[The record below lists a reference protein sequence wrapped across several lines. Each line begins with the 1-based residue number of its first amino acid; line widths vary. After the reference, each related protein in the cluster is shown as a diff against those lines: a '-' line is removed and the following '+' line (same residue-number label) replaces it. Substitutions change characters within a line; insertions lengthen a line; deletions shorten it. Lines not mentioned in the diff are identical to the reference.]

1 MSAKVDYYEV
11 LGIPQTSTYDDIKK
25 SYHNLVRKHHPD
37 KTDSEI
43 QHTLDKFLLIEE
55 AWKVLGDQQARTLY
69 DAKRILEKSSY
80 VRPVDEELSLKDLVK
95 DPEKGAYKKQ
105 CRCGGWFCV
114 SVDDAVQGGLVAV
127 ECNDC
132 SLSLVVDC
140 DI

>member
-1 MSAKVDYYEV
+1 MSSKDYYEV
-11 LGIPQTSTYDDIKK
+11 LGIAQTSTYDEIKK
-25 SYHNLVRKHHPD
+25 SYHDLVRKHHPD
-37 KTDSEI
+37 KTESEI

-69 DAKRILEKSSY
+69 DAKRMLENSSHT
-80 VRPVDEELSLKDLVK
+80 RPVDEELSLKDMVK
-95 DPEKGAYKKQ
+95 DTEKGVYKKN

-114 SVDDAVQGGLVAV
+114 SYDDAAQGGFVAV
-127 ECNDC
+127 ECDDC